1 MSKPLV
7 KSTREGRR
15 CTLTIMRG
23 EVHNAFNDQ
32 VIAQLHEGFSAAE
45 ADGEVRVIVLAS
57 EGRSFCAGADLAW
70 MRAMATY
77 SEEDNVADS
86 HAMAAMFDAVDRCA
100 KPVIARVQG
109 AAVGGGV
116 GLAAAADV
124 TIGSHRAFF
133 QLSEVR
139 LGLAPAVIARHVI
152 GRIGASEAR
161 RYFLT
166 GERMDSSEAM
176 RIGLLHRVVDASALD
191 AAVDETVKAM
201 LLGAPRAQEMCKVL
215 AQTIGYLTP
224 EEADEEA
231 SQVIAGLRVGPE
243 GQEGMRAFFEK
254 RAPSWRE
261 EEGS

>member
-1 MSKPLV
+1 MTKPLV
-7 KSTREGRR
+7 KSTRNGSR

-23 EVHNAFNDQ
+23 EVHNAFNDD
-32 VIAQLHEGFSAAE
+32 VITQLHGGFSDAE
-45 ADGEVRVIVLAS
+45 GDPDVRVIVLAS

-70 MRAMATY
+70 MRAMAAY

-86 HAMAAMFDAVDRCA
+86 HAMAAMFDAMDRCA

-109 AAVGGGV
+109 AAIGGGV

-124 TIGSHRAFF
+124 TIGSSRAFF

-166 GERMDSSEAM
+166 GERMDAAEAL
-176 RIGLLHRVVDASALD
+176 RVGLLHRVVDEAALD
-191 AAVDETVKAM
+191 AAVDETVNAM

-215 AQTIGYLTP
+215 AQTIGHLTP
-224 EEADEEA
+224 EEADDEA
-231 SQVIAGLRVGPE
+231 SQVIAGLRVGLE
-243 GQEGMRAFFEK
+243 GQEGMQAFFEK
-254 RAPSWRE
+254 RAPSWRDGE
-261 EEGS
+261 AS